1 MAGSDNDGTG
11 SIPYRQIDPL
21 DGVDHPQTSVVEYRI
36 FKGLMQKWRPL
47 PIAIFSPESFPFD
60 CSEHIQVIEI
70 QCEKNILQQR
80 CRRPVRH
87 ISNLMFLLRN
97 IPENSKPKFQC
108 LSMTFR
114 FQAEEISSAPAD
126 IDRRLRR

>member
-1 MAGSDNDGTG
+1 MSRSVALPPVSALRHGRVEVPEGLVEAVVMPKALND
-11 SIPYRQIDPL
+11 PP
-21 DGVDHPQTSVVEYRI
+21 
-36 FKGLMQKWRPL
+36 K
-47 PIAIFSPESFPFD
+47 ESFPLD

-70 QCEKNILQQR
+70 QREKNISQQH

-108 LSMTFR
+108 LSMTNR
-114 FQAEEISSAPAD
+114 FQAEEISSAPAE
-126 IDRRLRR
+126 IERRLRR